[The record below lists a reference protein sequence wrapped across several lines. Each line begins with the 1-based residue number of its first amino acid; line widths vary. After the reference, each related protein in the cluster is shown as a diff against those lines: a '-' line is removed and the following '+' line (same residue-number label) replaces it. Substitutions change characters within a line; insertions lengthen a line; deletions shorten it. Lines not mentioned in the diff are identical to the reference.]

1 MRLQWINRDHDLIA
15 KRTLWVRFHYYFKKK
30 KGGTGSYTH
39 HTSIQNSK
47 GEVSAF

>member
-30 KGGTGSYTH
+30 KKKGGGGQLYSSY
-39 HTSIQNSK
+39 INP
-47 GEVSAF
+47 EL